1 MTWPWSTDVVAP
13 SPQPGVTRGRPW
25 ERWFFKNIAGL
36 ILSQKKGTQ
45 EAVCW
50 SFADTKLL
58 IKPYNGDKQLGS
70 GGKLKDV

>member
-1 MTWPWSTDVVAP
+1 MALVNRCGSSLSPTWSDPRSAMGEV
-13 SPQPGVTRGRPW
+13 
-25 ERWFFKNIAGL
+25 FFKNIAGL

-58 IKPYNGDKQLGS
+58 IKPYKGDKQLGS